1 MLLKKFITL
10 TILWL
15 SAWFNPKTEII
26 SPKVNIVYV
35 EPTAKPLQTKPVPVA
50 TKIIITPTVFPTQK
64 IIRIADTG
72 PWGVAEKINDV
83 TWTMKLGQ
91 DKQMGTPME
100 ILDALN
106 KYRNVHG
113 SGPLEWNQ
121 KLADYAA
128 SRAKYFMENKALDS
142 HKGFEEKLKDEGGFR
157 DLGFWGLGENASFGY
172 RLEAVHLI
180 EWMYAADKPHND
192 NQLDNSWT
200 HVGIGI
206 DGVSS
211 VLIFGKHKI

>member
-10 TILWL
+10 IILWL
-15 SAWFNPKTEII
+15 TAWFNPKTEII
-26 SPKVNIVYV
+26 SPKSNLVYV
-35 EPTAKPLQTKPVPVA
+35 EPTPIVTK
-50 TKIIITPTVFPTQK
+50 TIITPITPVASIVPTIIPTQK

-83 TWTMKLGQ
+83 TWTMKLNQ
-91 DKQMGTPME
+91 DEKMGTPKE

-113 SGPLEWNQ
+113 SRPLEWDQ
-121 KLADYAA
+121 KLADYAT
-128 SRAKYFMENKALDS
+128 SRAKYFMEIKALDS

-172 RLEAVHLI
+172 KLEAVHLI
-180 EWMYAADKPHND
+180 EWMYAADEPHND

-206 DGVSS
+206 DDVSS

>member
-1 MLLKKFITL
+1 MLLRKLATAL
-10 TILWL
+10 ILWL

-26 SPKVNIVYV
+26 SPKVNIVYI
-35 EPTAKPLQTKPVPVA
+35 EPTPIVTKNIVSITP
-50 TKIIITPTVFPTQK
+50 ITPTILLPTQK
-64 IIRIADTG
+64 VVQIADTS
-72 PWGVAEKINDV
+72 PWGVAEQIDAV
-83 TWTMKLGQ
+83 TWTMRINQ
-91 DKQMGTPME
+91 DEKMGTPNE
-100 ILDALN
+100 ILEALN
-106 KYRNVHG
+106 KYRNIHG
-113 SGPLEWNQ
+113 SRPLEWNQ
-121 KLADYAA
+121 KLADYAT
-128 SRAKYFMENKALDS
+128 SRAKYFMEIKALDS
-142 HKGFEEKLKDEGGFR
+142 HKGFEEKLKDEGGFK

-206 DGVSS
+206 DGVST

>member
-10 TILWL
+10 IILWL

-26 SPKVNIVYV
+26 SPKANLVYI
-35 EPTAKPLQTKPVPVA
+35 EPTKQAIQKKSDSVV
-50 TKIIITPTVFPTQK
+50 IRIVITPTNYPTP
-64 IIRIADTG
+64 DTK
-72 PWGVAEKINDV
+72 PWGVAEKIDDV
-83 TWTMKLGQ
+83 TWTMKIKQ
-91 DKQMGTPME
+91 DEKMGSPAE
-100 ILDALN
+100 ILEALN
-106 KYRNVHG
+106 KYRNIHG
-113 SGPLEWNQ
+113 SRPLEWNQ
-121 KLADYAA
+121 KLADYAT

-142 HKGFEEKLKDEGGFR
+142 HKGFEEKLKDEAGFR

-180 EWMYAADKPHND
+180 EWMYAADKPHDD

-206 DGVSS
+206 DQVSS